1 MHGRTDATAVE
12 ASGTFTI
19 GDLEVHRLGF
29 GAMRIT
35 GRGIW
40 GEPGCG
46 GTKSASV
53 SSGWRSLGSME
64 RPICGSQEIAG
75 ERTPDGIRRGD
86 RMRASLW
93 VRTGGVAGEI
103 RRIVVTR

>member
-40 GEPGCG
+40 GEPDDPGEARRLLRREWF
-46 GTKSASV
+46 SATYRTMLPIHAVKLVDGSNC
-53 SSGWRSLGSME
+53 SSLLS
-64 RPICGSQEIAG
+64 PITA
-75 ERTPDGIRRGD
+75 
-86 RMRASLW
+86 AS
-93 VRTGGVAGEI
+93 
-103 RRIVVTR
+103 